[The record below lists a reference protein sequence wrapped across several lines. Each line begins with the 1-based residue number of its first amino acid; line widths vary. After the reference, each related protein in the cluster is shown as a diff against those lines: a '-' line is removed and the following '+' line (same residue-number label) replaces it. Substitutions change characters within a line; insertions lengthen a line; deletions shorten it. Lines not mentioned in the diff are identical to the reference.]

1 MYVEFIK
8 FFITILINI
17 IGCKTNLSNSN
28 IYIADSATVSE
39 KSSVI
44 EIIQNRPNCLDI
56 SCIISR

>member
-17 IGCKTNLSNSN
+17 IDCKTNLSNSN
-28 IYIADSATVSE
+28 IYIADSATVCE
-39 KSSVI
+39 KSSEI
-44 EIIQNRPNCLDI
+44 EIIQNRPNCPDI

>member
-28 IYIADSATVSE
+28 IYIADSATVCE

-44 EIIQNRPNCLDI
+44 EIIQNRPNCPAI